1 MLCLITKGDNKMKAA
16 VRSKHDSNI
25 KLTCWIYKYQE
36 NNNQGYLYVSI
47 KGGGSCAEGIFAI
60 ENFDDKTGRKS

>member
-47 KGGGSCAEGIFAI
+47 KGGGSCTEGI
-60 ENFDDKTGRKS
+60 